1 MAPEKGH
8 CTIDID
14 TIDTFIIAF
23 PEPNMFITGLGAN
36 LALVYIHV
44 HDEPQLLSLRTAN
57 RPRCMEKIKSP
68 TAQDTFR
75 PMQGLISCAGVTGSI
90 TFTLV

>member
-1 MAPEKGH
+1 
-8 CTIDID
+8 
-14 TIDTFIIAF
+14 
-23 PEPNMFITGLGAN
+23 MFITGLGAN
-36 LALVYIHV
+36 LALVYI

-75 PMQGLISCAGVTGSI
+75 PMQGLISCAGVPGSI